1 MPICLPIYYMCVV
14 KHICAPA
21 QELEVLLGGLYDAEA
36 GALVEA
42 GRLGDALAAGQLG
55 DLPCRGDT
63 RQGRARVAARV
74 AAGAP
79 RRRLR
84 ARGVAALPPVL
95 VRSGRCL
102 VIVGEEVDDVRLGVR
117 EQLLGL
123 RQDIL
128 VKTGLPAMDIL
139 DLSDD
144 AVPPRDLRGR

>member
-1 MPICLPIYYMCVV
+1 MCVV
-14 KHICAPA
+14 RHICAPA
-21 QELEVLLGGLYDAEA
+21 QELEVLLGSLYDAQA
-36 GALVEA
+36 GTLVQA
-42 GRLGDALAAGQLG
+42 GRLGDALAAGRLG

-79 RRRLR
+79 RCRLR
-84 ARGVAALPPVL
+84 ARGVAALPPLL
-95 VRSGRCL
+95 VRSGCCCL

-128 VKTGLPAMDIL
+128 VKTSLGV
-139 DLSDD
+139 LSDD